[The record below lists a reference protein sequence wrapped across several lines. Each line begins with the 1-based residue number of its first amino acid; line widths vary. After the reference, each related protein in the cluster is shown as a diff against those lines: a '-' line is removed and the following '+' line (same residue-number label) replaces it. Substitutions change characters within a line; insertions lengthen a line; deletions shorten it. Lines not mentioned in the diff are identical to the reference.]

1 MESKTSILNKL
12 AKKPELEEEK
22 DLLMLTSGISD
33 YEELR
38 ALYRTN
44 YFTDILISDS
54 ADLMKRIEIFGRN
67 ASEFKFDISKYF
79 LESKYDNGNY

>member
-54 ADLMKRIEIFGRN
+54 L
-67 ASEFKFDISKYF
+67 SE
-79 LESKYDNGNY
+79 